1 MYGCVLP
8 FQIKHGKVWV
18 QNNMT
23 EMPIVQELGVAREDI
38 VLGFQA
44 RYMREYNEYGVAWF
58 KSLQELTRL

>member
-1 MYGCVLP
+1 VYGRVLP

-44 RYMREYNEYGVAWF
+44 GYMREYNEYGVA
-58 KSLQELTRL
+58 